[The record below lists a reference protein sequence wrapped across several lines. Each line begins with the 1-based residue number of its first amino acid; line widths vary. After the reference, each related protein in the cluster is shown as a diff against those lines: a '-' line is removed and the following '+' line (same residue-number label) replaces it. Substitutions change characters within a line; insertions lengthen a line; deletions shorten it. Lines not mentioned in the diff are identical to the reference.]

1 MKRALGI
8 LLTLVM
14 ILSIGMASAATL
26 NTRGNPG
33 TDLTSIGYFT
43 KEDRIIE
50 GNSTHVNATDSF
62 GNTYASLIYSDTE
75 EGMIEYRLGGA
86 YETLEATVYIPTYA
100 LQNGWDHM
108 WDTATISIY
117 ADNQFVGTISGFTS
131 HDAPLPIEIDVEDV
145 QFLRFEFD
153 DVCFYYM
160 GRANALAVIGNPTL
174 Y

>member
-14 ILSIGMASAATL
+14 ILSLGMASAATL
-26 NTRGNPG
+26 NTWGNPG

-108 WDTATISIY
+108 WDTAEISIY

-131 HDAPLPIEIDVEDV
+131 HDAPLPIAIDVEGV